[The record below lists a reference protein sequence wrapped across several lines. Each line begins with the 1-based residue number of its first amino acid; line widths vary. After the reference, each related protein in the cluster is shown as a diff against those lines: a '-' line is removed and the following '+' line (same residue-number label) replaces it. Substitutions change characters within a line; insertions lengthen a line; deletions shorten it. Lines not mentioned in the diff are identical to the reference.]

1 MSRYDTGTDDRRVR
15 VRASKHNRPRTKRR
29 PDYSNRP
36 LGRVISVDRG
46 RFGVATSDTVVTA
59 VKARELPRSAVVI
72 GDLVRLTGDLSGVQD
87 TLARI
92 VAVEPRKN
100 VLRRSLEEAP
110 DSRGE
115 KVIVANA
122 DLMVIV
128 AAAADPEPR
137 VGMVDRCLVAAQ
149 EAGIPALLCMTKT
162 DLASPAPFVAQ
173 FAGFPLQIVE
183 TSIADKGRG
192 LAQLQ
197 EILKGKF
204 SVLLGHSGVGKSTL
218 INELEP
224 RAGRAVGKVSELTG
238 KGRHTST
245 SAIAVPLES
254 GGWLVDTPGV
264 RSFGL
269 AHVNDQDV
277 LDIYPG
283 VQEAAEHCMPNCSHF
298 STEDSCYLD
307 QWARDDCAASSEGP
321 TEASVAGVGRQD
333 LVRRARSLLEA
344 LPRMHWET
352 PTSQ

>member
-1 MSRYDTGTDDRRVR
+1 MSWYDTGTDDQRVR
-15 VRASKHNRPRTKRR
+15 IRAGKQSRPRTKRR

-46 RFGVATSDTVVTA
+46 RFGVATEDTVVTA

-72 GDLVRLTGDLSGVQD
+72 GDLVRLTGDLSGTPD

-100 VLRRSLEEAP
+100 VLRRSLEEAS
-110 DSRGE
+110 DARGE
-115 KVIVANA
+115 KVIVANT

-128 AAAADPEPR
+128 TAAADPEPR
-137 VGMVDRCLVAAQ
+137 VGMVDRCLVAAR
-149 EAGIPALLCMTKT
+149 EADIPALLCVTKI
-162 DLASPAPFVAQ
+162 DLASPAPFLAQ
-173 FAGFPLQIVE
+173 FAGFPLQVVE
-183 TSIADKGRG
+183 TSIEDRGRG
-192 LAQLQ
+192 LNELRA
-197 EILKGKF
+197 ILADKF

-224 RAGRAVGKVSELTG
+224 HADRAVGAVSELTG

-245 SAIAVPLES
+245 SAVAVPLET

-269 AHVNDQDV
+269 AHVDQDDV
-277 LDIYPG
+277 LEIYPG
-283 VQEAAEHCMPNCSHF
+283 IQEAAEHCMPNCTHF
-298 STEDSCYLD
+298 SNEDSCYLD
-307 QWARDDCAASSEGP
+307 QWVQEESNAS
-321 TEASVAGVGRQD
+321 ADGVTRRD

-352 PTSQ
+352 PTPQ